1 MASILTNVSS
11 MVALQTLKN
20 INKNLGQIQNEISTG
35 QKISTAKDNSSSW
48 AIAST
53 MSSDVGAYKKM
64 SESLTS
70 ASQTIG
76 VARDAAEQMVTI
88 LKDVQ
93 KKAVQA
99 KEPGADL
106 VALQADVDALTATMQ
121 SIAASAQINGINMV
135 NNTDTRSFAVSLTRV
150 GAGDV
155 GLEVLGVDGVDLA
168 TDAAAD
174 VTLVDDATDE
184 SDIDAIET
192 QLQAAISAAAAFGSA
207 QTRIDAQNGFLTKQM
222 DSIKTGMG
230 ALVDA
235 DLEEASARL
244 TALQTQQQLGI
255 QALSIANQA
264 PQNVLSLFR

>member
-1 MASILTNVSS
+1 MASILTNTSA
-11 MVALQTLKN
+11 MVALQTLKS
-20 INKNLGQIQNEISTG
+20 INKGMGQVQNEISTG
-35 QKISTAKDNSSSW
+35 LRVSTAKDNSSSW

-53 MSSDVGAYKKM
+53 MSSDIGAYKKM

-76 VARDAAEQMVTI
+76 VARDAAEQMVEI
-88 LKDVQ
+88 LKQVQ
-93 KKAVQA
+93 AKAVQA

-135 NNTDTRSFAVSLTRV
+135 DNTTARDFAVSLTRV

-155 GLEVLGVDGVDLA
+155 GLEVLNVAGVDLA

-174 VTLVDDATDE
+174 VTLVADATDE
-184 SDIDAIET
+184 TDIDAIET
-192 QLQAAISAAAAFGSA
+192 QLQAAIAAAAAFGSA
-207 QTRIDAQNGFLTKQM
+207 QTRIDAQNSFLGKQM
-222 DSIKTGMG
+222 DAIKTGMG
-230 ALVDA
+230 ALIDA

-264 PQNVLSLFR
+264 PQNVLALFR

>member
-1 MASILTNVSS
+1 MSSILTNTSS

-20 INKNLGQIQNEISTG
+20 INKGMGQVQNEISTG
-35 QKISTAKDNSSSW
+35 LRVATAKDNSSSW

-64 SESLTS
+64 SDSLTS

-76 VARDAAEQMVTI
+76 VARAAAEQMVDI
-88 LKDVQ
+88 LKQVQ
-93 KKAVQA
+93 EKVVQV

-106 VALQADVDALTATMQ
+106 TTLQADVDALTATMQ

-135 NNTDTRSFAVSLTRV
+135 DNTDTRDFSVSLTRV
-150 GAGDV
+150 GSGDV
-155 GLEVLGVDGVDLA
+155 GLEVLSVDGVDLA

-174 VTLVDDATDE
+174 VTLVADATDE
-184 SDIDAIET
+184 SDIDAVET

-207 QTRIDAQNGFLTKQM
+207 QTRIDAQNSFLSKQM
-222 DSIKTGMG
+222 DAIKTGMG

-255 QALSIANQA
+255 QSLSIANQA